1 MARRKRRDPQ
11 RDYDARA
18 WPHIDNANLEL
29 ELTYLRA
36 GSDPNWERV
45 KRNGE
50 DITDQPQLWTPYQR
64 ARRRA
69 FEERV
74 AGYRQAGML

>member
-1 MARRKRRDPQ
+1 MARGKRREQQ

-18 WPHIDNANLEL
+18 WLHIDNANPEL

-45 KRNGE
+45 KRNGQ
-50 DITDQPQLWTPYQR
+50 DITDRPEQWTPYQR

-69 FEERV
+69 FEGRV
-74 AGYRQAGML
+74 AGYRAAGLL